1 MTTEKIKLL
10 VEGGKATPAPPLG
23 PSLAAAKLNIGQVI
37 SAINE
42 KTKEFAGMQ
51 VPVTVNFD
59 NKTKEFSIAVGMPP
73 VSALVKKELKLQT
86 LAKAPWK
93 EASPG
98 NLNFEQIMKIAKA
111 KMDSLGCH
119 SLKNAVKQ
127 VVASCISFGVTV
139 ENESPKEI
147 LKEIDSGKF
156 DDKFK

>member
-1 MTTEKIKLL
+1 MTVEKIKLL

-37 SAINE
+37 AAINE

-51 VPVTVNFD
+51 VPVTVSFD
-59 NKTKEFSIAVGMPP
+59 TKTKDFSISVGTPP
-73 VSALVKKELKLQT
+73 VSALVKKELKLQV
-86 LAKAPWK
+86 LAKTPWK

-98 NLNFEQIMKIAKA
+98 NLTFEQILKIAKA
-111 KMDSLGCH
+111 KMDSLGTR

-127 VVASCISFGVTV
+127 IVASCVSFGVTV
-139 ENESPKEI
+139 ENKSPKEI